1 MRINSNDTSFKAYF
15 KPNNQLKRIFSSKS
29 AIDIIANHEIACPQ
43 TGIRSLRRKY
53 PHQELEI
60 LDNYNIFNNTTGNLL
75 QLSELNIDLSKYNGF
90 SRMIH
95 KLNQMADAKHKFFDE
110 NSVEALLY
118 RTITKQ
124 I

>member
-75 QLSELNIDLSKYNGF
+75 QLSELNIDIIRQFPMDRL
-90 SRMIH
+90 
-95 KLNQMADAKHKFFDE
+95 DE
-110 NSVEALLY
+110 FKALPIAEDDT
-118 RTITKQ
+118 TITFILSNPFFVWSFIKS
-124 I
+124 